1 MTSSVPSGQT
11 DVDDWFDLDKYRQAA
26 GVAYEFSKK
35 KMETAG
41 EQERETIG
49 KGAEEQR
56 SSAEQGQQFKQRDE
70 ERDYG
75 QAQRAYRYWVIW
87 FMGWQSRCVNSGN
100 ILLFRQQ
107 QLFRSR
113 SLLVCPVPAVYR

>member
-1 MTSSVPSGQT
+1 MTSSFADPSVPAGQSGE
-11 DVDDWFDLDKYRQAA
+11 DDYFDLDKYRQAA

-49 KGAEEQR
+49 KGATESR
-56 SSAEQGQQFKQRDE
+56 TSAEQQDTFKRKDE

-75 QAQRAYRYWVIW
+75 QAQRAYRY
-87 FMGWQSRCVNSGN
+87 
-100 ILLFRQQ
+100 
-107 QLFRSR
+107 
-113 SLLVCPVPAVYR
+113 

>member
-1 MTSSVPSGQT
+1 MTSSVPTGQV

-41 EQERETIG
+41 GEERETIG

-56 SSAEQGQQFKQRDE
+56 TSAEQQQQFKEKDE
-70 ERDYG
+70 DRDYG
-75 QAQRAYRYWVIW
+75 QAKRAYRY
-87 FMGWQSRCVNSGN
+87 
-100 ILLFRQQ
+100 
-107 QLFRSR
+107 
-113 SLLVCPVPAVYR
+113 

>member
-1 MTSSVPSGQT
+1 MADNQSTNQT

-49 KGAEEQR
+49 KGATAQR
-56 SSAEQGQQFKQRDE
+56 TSAEQSQEFKQGDE
-70 ERDYG
+70 ARDYA
-75 QAQRAYRYWVIW
+75 QSQRAYRY
-87 FMGWQSRCVNSGN
+87 
-100 ILLFRQQ
+100 
-107 QLFRSR
+107 
-113 SLLVCPVPAVYR
+113 

>member
-1 MTSSVPSGQT
+1 MSSSVPTGQV
-11 DVDDWFDLDKYRQAA
+11 DADDWFDLDKYRQAA

-56 SSAEQGQQFKQRDE
+56 TSSGQQQEFKEKDE
-70 ERDYG
+70 ARDYG
-75 QAQRAYRYWVIW
+75 QAQRAYRY
-87 FMGWQSRCVNSGN
+87 
-100 ILLFRQQ
+100 
-107 QLFRSR
+107 
-113 SLLVCPVPAVYR
+113 

>member
-1 MTSSVPSGQT
+1 MTSSQLDDYNT
-11 DVDDWFDLDKYRQAA
+11 NYDDWFDLDKYRQAA

-56 SSAEQGQQFKQRDE
+56 GSAEQAQRFSEADE
-70 ERDYG
+70 ARDYK
-75 QAQRAYRYWVIW
+75 QAQRAYRY
-87 FMGWQSRCVNSGN
+87 
-100 ILLFRQQ
+100 
-107 QLFRSR
+107 
-113 SLLVCPVPAVYR
+113 

>member
-1 MTSSVPSGQT
+1 MTTTPTS
-11 DVDDWFDLDKYRQAA
+11 DYNIDDWFDLQKYKEAA

-56 SSAEQGQQFKQRDE
+56 TSAEQSQRFREGE
-70 ERDYG
+70 EARDYA
-75 QAQRAYRYWVIW
+75 QAQRAYRY
-87 FMGWQSRCVNSGN
+87 
-100 ILLFRQQ
+100 
-107 QLFRSR
+107 
-113 SLLVCPVPAVYR
+113 